1 MTDNIAGNAPENDI
15 PEAVV
20 KPRKGISIVWI
31 IPIVA
36 ALIGA
41 WVAYKAVSE
50 VGPTIFI
57 SFEDAEG
64 LVAGKTK
71 IKYKD
76 VDVGLVTAV
85 DLEDDLKH
93 VLVTVQMHKGARA
106 YLTEKTRFW
115 VVKAR
120 ISAGTVSGLGTLL
133 GGAYIAIDPVNG
145 GKFVKDYV
153 GLETVPIVTTDQPG
167 QHFMLQ
173 AKRRGSLEAGAP
185 IYFRQI
191 KVGEVVSYQLSDD
204 TETVD
209 FKVFINEP
217 HDIKVME
224 NTRFWNASGLEV
236 NLSAAGF
243 EVDMESAVS
252 LLTGGLAFGIPPDS
266 PPGDVAE
273 ENKVFTLHESRA
285 DAYAQKI
292 TIRNKFLLYFDGT
305 VRGLEPGAPVEFR
318 GIKLG
323 RVVSVDLEF
332 DVDTEAFLIPVFIE
346 LEPQRLSQGFAGLS
360 EERHRS
366 INEELVERGLRA
378 QLKTGN
384 ILTGMLYVDLEFFP
398 DAKKEEIR
406 IVKGTQVIPTV
417 PTSIQE
423 ITRNVTAILNKVK
436 QVPFDKIGAD
446 MARAIVNLDKTM
458 VQADETLKTINN
470 MFAEDS
476 AISEEIKTSLRE
488 LADAARSLRILSD
501 YLERHPEA
509 LLRGKEAQ

>member
-1 MTDNIAGNAPENDI
+1 MTDNITGNIPENDI

-41 WVAYKAVSE
+41 WVAYKAMSE
-50 VGPTIFI
+50 VGPTIVITFK
-57 SFEDAEG
+57 DAEG
-64 LVAGKTK
+64 LMAGKTK
-71 IKYKD
+71 VKYKD
-76 VDVGLVTAV
+76 VDVGLVKEV
-85 DLEDDLKH
+85 DLSDDLKH
-93 VLVTVQMHKGARA
+93 VRVTVEMHTGSRA
-106 YLTEKTRFW
+106 YLTEKTLFW

-133 GGAYIAIDPVNG
+133 GGAYIAMDPVNG

-153 GLETVPIVTTDQPG
+153 GLETVPVVTTDQPG
-167 QHFMLQ
+167 QHFRLK
-173 AKRRGSLEAGAP
+173 ASRRGSLDVGAP

-191 KVGEVVSYQLSDD
+191 QVGEVVNYELSEDAQ
-204 TETVD
+204 TVN
-209 FKVFINEP
+209 FKIFINEP
-217 HDIKVME
+217 HHLKVRE
-224 NTRFWNASGLEV
+224 NTRFWNASGIDV

-243 EVDMESAVS
+243 NVEMESAVS
-252 LLTGGLAFGIPPDS
+252 LISGGLAFEVPPNA
-266 PPGDVAE
+266 PPGEVAA
-273 ENKVFTLHESRA
+273 ENKVFTLHDSRTA
-285 DAYAQKI
+285 AFQREI
-292 TIRNKFLLYFDGT
+292 TVRHQFLLYFDGT
-305 VRGLEPGAPVEFR
+305 VRGLEPNAPVEFR

-332 DVDTEAFLIPVFIE
+332 DMDKQEFHIPVLIE
-346 LEPQRLSQGFAGLS
+346 LEPERFSLGFVELTEVEDRRL
-360 EERHRS
+360 
-366 INEELVERGLRA
+366 NEELVARGLRA

-384 ILTGMLYVDLEFFP
+384 ILTGMLYVDLDFYP
-398 DAKKEEIR
+398 DAKEEKIR
-406 IVKGTQVIPTV
+406 SVNGTDVIPTV

-436 QVPFDKIGAD
+436 EVPFDKIGAD
-446 MARAIVNLDKTM
+446 MTRVIANLDKTM

-509 LLRGKEAQ
+509 LLRGKEK